1 MEGEKQN
8 SFEICSS
15 PLNVAQKKKKKKR
28 KKAKDTKVYC
38 FGWNP
43 GAQGEHL
50 VIQLLS
56 AFSWLLVTHF

>member
-38 FGWNP
+38 FG
-43 GAQGEHL
+43 
-50 VIQLLS
+50 
-56 AFSWLLVTHF
+56 